1 MTTTSTLNYTPSYI
15 GVCND
20 YRSDKVVA
28 WERTEIGGPR
38 TTVSY
43 DPPRYFF
50 VEDTDDEDFK
60 YRSMYGTSLKKLSFD
75 NKEEYEAAKRIFK
88 KKFESDITPV
98 QRIMMDEY
106 YGRPVPK
113 IHFSFFDI
121 ESEVIKGKGFSKPV
135 NPFAPVNAI
144 TIYKQWLDKFVCIA
158 VPPDTSRLE
167 TNWTEG
173 LTKFAIDVKQYGYDD
188 IDCELILVESE
199 VELLSIFLD
208 ELEDI
213 DFISGWNSEFYDLP
227 YIYKR
232 IELLF
237 GEKATLRLCFPGAGR
252 PREKM
257 VERFGKEELTV
268 QLQGRTH
275 LDYQDMFKK
284 FTFEGR
290 ESYSLEAIASEEVG
304 ASKLHHEG
312 LEKLYRLDFVKF
324 VHYNIIDVVLLKL
337 LNEKFRFVELVN
349 QMAHENTVPFEAILG
364 TTKYVDMGICN
375 FAINNNQ
382 VRVKDKDAYVVTGKV
397 EGAIVMTPRTGLHE
411 WVGSV
416 DINSLYPSTIRSLNM
431 SPEKVI
437 GQFDTEETADRLFR
451 DNAAFAEAVEKA
463 ERAGIDTISFI
474 KSTAKEADW
483 RGIRDEDDYP
493 HTLYLVGYEDEP
505 ITLTGKEWKAEL
517 RERKWAISAYGTV
530 FDQSSGQGIVPQLLE
545 SWYVERKK
553 MQAEKKKWTKLLKE
567 LQDGTLEY
575 NEAKIQ
581 EAQYELLQ
589 LTKKISLNSLY
600 GALLAKGFRWAFKE
614 WLGASTTYCGRA
626 ITSHMICFA
635 GHLLTDNEVILNKS
649 YEVDGGGDK
658 ARISNIYT
666 TDNEAIIYGDTDS
679 CYFKTFANSKDE
691 AVEIADAVADE
702 INNSFPQFMR
712 DSFCCQPGFDT
723 LIAAGREVVA
733 ERGLFQARKKY
744 MLKVVNLDGFDT
756 NKMKAMGSEIKK
768 SDTPKIIQKFLKHT
782 VDMILNGDDYEA
794 LVEFV
799 NNERSRLF
807 KGHIEPEDK
816 LLFGI
821 SKAANNLELMTRAYD
836 AELAGK
842 PMLNAKGK
850 GKMTIPGHCRAA
862 INFNKLSTMFE
873 GPDGAQISSGD
884 KVKIFDLKPNE
895 HEFTSIAIPAE
906 AEEFPYWLE
915 EELEI
920 DFKKTEEKLIT
931 AKLEGIFSA
940 LGKEVPT
947 PFSAR
952 VNKLMVF

>member
-1 MTTTSTLNYTPSYI
+1 MSNPQENNSSYI

-20 YRSDKVVA
+20 YRSDKIIA
-28 WERTEIGGPR
+28 WERTSLGGPR
-38 TTVSY
+38 TSQTY
-43 DPPRYFF
+43 TPPRYFF
-50 VEDTDDEDFK
+50 VEDEDGP
-60 YRSMYGTSLKKLSFD
+60 YNSMYGTPLKKIVFD
-75 NKEEYEAAKRIFK
+75 TKEEYEAAKNIFK
-88 KKFESDITPV
+88 LKFESDINPV

-113 IHFSFFDI
+113 IHFAFFDI
-121 ESEVIKGKGFSKPV
+121 ESEVMKGRGFSKPSD
-135 NPFAPVNAI
+135 PFAPINAI
-144 TIYKQWLDKFVCIA
+144 TIYKQWLNKFVCIA
-158 VPPDTSRLE
+158 VPPSFIPNLE
-167 TNWTEG
+167 TTWTNG
-173 LTKFAIDVKQYGYDD
+173 LNKFPIKVEDYDYD
-188 IDCELILVESE
+188 PIDCDLILVESE

-213 DFISGWNSEFYDLP
+213 DFISGWHSEFYDLP

-232 IELLF
+232 IEQLL
-237 GEKATLRLCFPGAGR
+237 GDKATLRLCFPGAGR
-252 PREKM
+252 PREKL
-257 VERFGKEELTV
+257 VERYGKEELTV

-275 LDYQDMFKK
+275 LDYMDMFKK

-290 ESYSLEAIASEEVG
+290 ESYTLEAIASEEVG
-304 ASKLHHEG
+304 ASKLKHEG

-324 VHYNIIDVVLLKL
+324 IHYNIIDVVLIKL

-364 TTKYVDMGICN
+364 TTKYVDMGISN
-375 FAINNNQ
+375 FAINNIG
-382 VRVKDKDAYVVTGKV
+382 VRVKDKDSYVVTGKV
-397 EGAIVMTPRTGLHE
+397 EGAIVMTPRIGLHE

-437 GQFDTEETADRLFR
+437 GQFDTDETIERLFIE
-451 DNAAFAEAVEKA
+451 NPEFAEAVEKA

-483 RGIRDEDDYP
+483 KGIRDEDNHP
-493 HTLYLVGYEDEP
+493 HTLHFVNGEESL
-505 ITLTGKEWKAEL
+505 TLTGKEWKEVL
-517 RERKWAISAYGTV
+517 LEQKWAISAYGTV
-530 FDQSSGQGIVPQLLE
+530 FDQSSGKGIVPMLLE
-545 SWYVERKK
+545 SWYSERKK
-553 MQAEKKKWTKLLKE
+553 MQAEKKKWTKILKE
-567 LQDGTLEY
+567 LEGKDSSDL

-600 GALLAKGFRWAFKE
+600 GALLAKGFRWAFRE

-635 GHLLTDNEVILNKS
+635 GHALTDTNVILTKS
-649 YEVDGGGDK
+649 YEVEGGDK
-658 ARISNIYT
+658 ARISNVYT

-679 CYFKTFANSKDE
+679 AYFKTFASTKDE
-691 AVEIADAVADE
+691 AVEIADAIADE
-702 INNSFPQFMR
+702 INDSFPEFMR

-744 MLKVVNLDGFDT
+744 MLKVVDLDGFAT

-768 SDTPKIIQKFLKHT
+768 SDTPKIIQKFLKKT
-782 VDMILNGDDYEA
+782 VDMILNGDSYDA

-807 KGHIEPEDK
+807 KGDIDSEDK

-850 GKMTIPGHCRAA
+850 GKLTIPGHCRAA
-862 INFNKLSTMFE
+862 INFNKLSTLFE
-873 GPDGAQISSGD
+873 GADGFQISSGD
-884 KVKIFDLKPNE
+884 KVKIFELRPND
-895 HEFTSIAIPAE
+895 HNFTSIAIPAE
-906 AEEFPYWLE
+906 AEEFPFWLE
-915 EELEI
+915 EEFEI

>member
-437 GQFDTEETADRLFR
+437 GQFDTEETADRLLR

>member
-1 MTTTSTLNYTPSYI
+1 MITTTELTPSYI

-28 WERTEIGGPR
+28 WERSEIGGPR

-43 DPPRYFF
+43 NPPRYFF
-50 VEDTDDEDFK
+50 IEDTDDEDFK
-60 YRSMYGTSLKKLSFD
+60 YKSMYGTSLKKLSFD
-75 NKEEYEAAKRIFK
+75 NKDEYEAAKRIFK

-113 IHFSFFDI
+113 IHFAFFDI

-135 NPFAPVNAI
+135 NPFAPINAI

-158 VPPDTSRLE
+158 VPPDSSKHE
-167 TNWTEG
+167 TNWTKG
-173 LTKFAIDVKQYGYDD
+173 LTKFAIDVGQYEYDA
-188 IDCELILVESE
+188 IDCDLILVESE
-199 VELLSIFLD
+199 AELLSIFLD

-232 IELLF
+232 VELLF
-237 GEKATLRLCFPGAGR
+237 GEKATLRLCFPGAGK

-375 FAINNNQ
+375 FAINHPDNP

-397 EGAIVMTPRTGLHE
+397 EGAIVMTPRIGLHE

-437 GQFDTEETADRLFR
+437 GQFDTEETADRLLR

-463 ERAGIDTISFI
+463 ERAGIDSISFI

-483 RGIRDEDDYP
+483 RGIRDEDNYP
-493 HTLYLVGYEDEP
+493 HTLYLVGFEDEP

-567 LQDGTLEY
+567 LKDGTLEY

-635 GHLLTDNEVILNKS
+635 GHLLTDNEVILNKT
-649 YEVDGGGDK
+649 YQIDGGDK

-679 CYFKTFANSKDE
+679 CYFKTFAGSKEE

-702 INNSFPQFMR
+702 INDSFPQFMR

-782 VDMILNGDDYEA
+782 VDMILNGDEYEA

-807 KGHIEPEDK
+807 KGFIEPEDK

-842 PMLNAKGK
+842 PMLNSKGK
-850 GKMTIPGHCRAA
+850 GKLTIPGHCRAA
-862 INFNKLSTMFE
+862 INYNKLSTLFE
-873 GPDGAQISSGD
+873 GPDGVQISSGD
-884 KVKIFDLKPNE
+884 KVKIFDLKSNE
-895 HEFTSIAIPAE
+895 HDFTSIAIPAE